1 MSDKLHQ
8 QINLYQPAFRKQEQ
22 LLSAAT
28 MFQSVGVIA
37 VALLTI
43 YAFGLVQVSK
53 LETQALELEGLER
66 AKSVQLASVDT
77 ASGPARRAEIERE
90 LEALNARLSEQQK
103 LIEVLERES
112 PGSAVGFSR
121 YLAALARQ
129 QHPGVWLTNISV
141 NGAREALELHGRSFD
156 AQRVPDYLA
165 ALTQESA
172 LNGQRFDNFSIFR
185 TDDENV
191 AFYVSSRAAAARSEA
206 QSQVLP

>member
-1 MSDKLHQ
+1 MSEKLNQ
-8 QINLYQPAFRKQEQ
+8 QINLYQPAFKKQEQ

-53 LETQALELEGLER
+53 LESQALQLEGRER

-77 ASGPARRAEIERE
+77 TSGPARRAEMERE
-90 LEALNARLSEQQK
+90 LETLNARLSEQQK
-103 LIEVLERES
+103 LIEVLEQES
-112 PGSAVGFSR
+112 PGSSVGFSR

-129 QHPGVWLTNISV
+129 QRPGVWLTNISV

-156 AQRVPDYLA
+156 AHRVPDYLA

-206 QSQVLP
+206 QSEVRP